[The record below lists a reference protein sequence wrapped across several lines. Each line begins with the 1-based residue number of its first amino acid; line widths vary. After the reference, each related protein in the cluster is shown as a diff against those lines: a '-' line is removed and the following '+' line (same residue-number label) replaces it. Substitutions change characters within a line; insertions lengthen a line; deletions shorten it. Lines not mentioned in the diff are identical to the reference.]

1 MLGTASL
8 LLSAFA
14 IFLYNSSEWTWAD
27 WTGIG
32 KDTSE
37 IEEETLQNGKL
48 IVTKRITHYQ
58 SGKNL
63 WDWLGLAGVI
73 AIPVVLFQFEEFMEN
88 EKPPILWGGIE
99 ENALIT

>member
-48 IVTKRITHYQ
+48 IVTKRITHY
-58 SGKNL
+58 
-63 WDWLGLAGVI
+63 
-73 AIPVVLFQFEEFMEN
+73 
-88 EKPPILWGGIE
+88 
-99 ENALIT
+99 